1 MSDSWI
7 RELGPLGTNWMKEFI
22 DIAPWLIIVMKKAYG
37 FDENGEKLN
46 YYCVN
51 ESVRIAYEFL
61 ITAIHNTGLV
71 TLTHTPSPINFLTEA
86 LNRSANKRPYLLMPM
101 GYTDKNDLGPDLKRK
116 DLSEVVAY
124 YE

>member
-51 ESVRIAYEFL
+51 ESVRIAYEF
-61 ITAIHNTGLV
+61 
-71 TLTHTPSPINFLTEA
+71 
-86 LNRSANKRPYLLMPM
+86 
-101 GYTDKNDLGPDLKRK
+101 
-116 DLSEVVAY
+116 
-124 YE
+124 